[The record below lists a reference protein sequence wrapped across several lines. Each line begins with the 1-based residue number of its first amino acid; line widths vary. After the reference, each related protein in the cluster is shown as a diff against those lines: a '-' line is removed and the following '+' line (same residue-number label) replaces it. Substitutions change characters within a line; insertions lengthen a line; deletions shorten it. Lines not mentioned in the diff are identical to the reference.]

1 MPLAGLKYQSVT
13 FGKAH
18 QKTMSSSYIYG
29 EWEFRTR
36 VRVEFLKQKI
46 RKKVLEHKSKST
58 STSPERGREPRRWT
72 RRGWWNPGDW
82 CAWSIEESERTKRS
96 WKPWG
101 WTGWTRWTGR
111 WLAGGG
117 GGGAFRLCFT
127 SCCAQLSWL
136 SPDEQ
141 LSGEIAFLRAELIQ
155 KVLEG
160 LRGDAYLAAQDL
172 GAETLMRDGGIET
185 LIATLKKIIFPLQ
198 SLEAKELFRVGQM
211 QHGPLSRQT
220 GESVTSFISRRRR
233 WWRQVKE
240 LDSDMLISDQMHA
253 ELLIKSAG
261 LT

>member
-1 MPLAGLKYQSVT
+1 M
-13 FGKAH
+13 
-18 QKTMSSSYIYG
+18 
-29 EWEFRTR
+29 
-36 VRVEFLKQKI
+36 
-46 RKKVLEHKSKST
+46 
-58 STSPERGREPRRWT
+58 
-72 RRGWWNPGDW
+72 
-82 CAWSIEESERTKRS
+82 
-96 WKPWG
+96 
-101 WTGWTRWTGR
+101 
-111 WLAGGG
+111 
-117 GGGAFRLCFT
+117 
-127 SCCAQLSWL
+127 
-136 SPDEQ
+136 
-141 LSGEIAFLRAELIQ
+141 IQ